1 MGRIVISE
9 NVSLDG
15 VIEIAPE
22 EGDGRFGGWF
32 DWMGDEDR
40 AAWAETEAAEA
51 MGAEALL
58 MGRGSYEYFIA
69 RGWPSRTGA
78 WADRLRALPKHVVS
92 STLEDLG
99 WENTTV
105 LGGDPVHEIA
115 TLKQKVDGD
124 IIVYASGRLVPALI
138 EHDLAD
144 ELRLLV
150 FPFVLG
156 SGQRLFGATSGKKPM
171 RLAETRMVGDGMPLL
186 TYRTVRETA

>member
-15 VIEIAPE
+15 VIQIAD
-22 EGDGRFGGWF
+22 DGADGTRFGGWF
-32 DWMGDEDR
+32 DWMRDEDR

-58 MGRGSYEYFIA
+58 MGRRSYEYFIA
-69 RGWPSRTGA
+69 RGWPTRGGA
-78 WADRLRALPKHVVS
+78 WADRLRSLPKHVVS

-105 LGGDPVHEIA
+105 LGGDPVHEIS

-124 IIVYASGRLVPALI
+124 IVVYASSRLVHALI

-156 SGQRLFGATSGKKPM
+156 AGERLFGGTSGKKPM
-171 RLAETRMVGDGMPLL
+171 RLVGTRMVGDGMPLL
-186 TYRTVRETA
+186 TYRTVREP